1 MPLPQN
7 SLRFLWLL
15 IAVAVALLLGYI
27 HHSWFYPLFFHG
39 DSAAMH
45 VLGSAIYDE
54 TSLLPR
60 DFYFGNQLVMLR
72 SSPFIALAT
81 ALGFSGYD
89 SFAIGSAMS
98 IAFWGGVLF
107 YLLRMYVSSHALS
120 FALLIALLIPI
131 GPWDEDLLLGQQ
143 SHLSNA
149 ILALGLTLG
158 AAKYVGSE
166 QRSALVVATLCL
178 LLMSVESPIR
188 GLLVLV
194 PLIGAVY
201 LFAANWQFKRII
213 WVTGGVFVASFVMNK
228 LLLGWR
234 PIALNHFSS
243 IRLSSTDEII
253 GNLSRTT
260 LETIHS
266 VTMISYFDGA
276 KLTVGG
282 LIVLGLGLLILG
294 AYSLTIIYGLRAV
307 FQGVTQKLYP
317 EQTNKA
323 SLSGDVSQMLV
334 ISTAALG
341 VVVGALA
348 VATLNPDSSRHYLWA
363 VFVLKFCMLKWLFDW
378 LQSHTPPS
386 IAIAVPLL
394 LCFFASTWFG
404 VLGRHF
410 KDLDQIL
417 LAKSFPD
424 HVQQIE
430 RISAD
435 RGINRIY
442 GEDFWRMMPLNS
454 LVQEMRA
461 QPIVADGGELKPYT
475 WLSRPSW
482 SCPGEPV
489 MFLLKDGPVDQIIES
504 QLRERN
510 AELVHEGSDYTI
522 WIGPPLWEPGPR
534 ANC

>member
-1 MPLPQN
+1 MSLPQN
-7 SLRFLWLL
+7 SSRLLWLL
-15 IAVAVALLLGYI
+15 IAATVALLLGYI
-27 HHSWFYPLFFHG
+27 HHRWFYPLFFHG

-45 VLGSAIYDE
+45 VLGNVIYDE

-60 DFYFGNQLVMLR
+60 DFYFGNQLVLLR

-81 ALGFSGYD
+81 ALGFSGYN
-89 SFAIGSAMS
+89 SFAIGSSMS

-107 YLLRMYVSSHALS
+107 YLLRMYVSSNALS
-120 FALLIALLIPI
+120 IAFLIALLIPL
-131 GPWDEDLLLGQQ
+131 GPWDVDFFLGQQ

-149 ILALGLTLG
+149 ILALGMTLG
-158 AAKYVGSE
+158 IAKYVGSE
-166 QRSALVVATLCL
+166 QRLALVAALLCL

-188 GLLVLV
+188 GLLILV

-201 LFAANWQFKRII
+201 LFAANWQAKRIT

-228 LLLGWR
+228 ILIGWR

-243 IRLSSTDEII
+243 IRLSSTDEIL

-266 VTMISYFDGA
+266 VTPISFFDGA

-282 LIVLGLGLLILG
+282 LIALGLGFLILG
-294 AYSLTIIYGLRAV
+294 AYGLTITHGLRAV
-307 FQGVTQKLYP
+307 FQRVTQKLYP
-317 EQTNKA
+317 QKVGKT
-323 SLSGDVSQMLV
+323 SPSGDVRQVLV

-363 VFVLKFCMLKWLFDW
+363 VFVLKFCVLKWLFDW
-378 LQSHTPPS
+378 LQAHTRPS
-386 IAIAVPLL
+386 TAIAVPLL
-394 LCFFASTWFG
+394 LCFFASTWFA
-404 VLGRHF
+404 VLGRHI
-410 KDLDQIL
+410 KDLDQVL
-417 LAKSFPD
+417 LAKSVPD

-430 RISAD
+430 RISVD

-442 GEDFWRMMPLNS
+442 GEDFWRIMPLNS
-454 LVQEMRA
+454 LVKEMQA

-489 MFLLKDGPVDQIIES
+489 MFLLKDGPVDQIIER
-504 QLRERN
+504 QLSERN
-510 AELVHEGSDYTI
+510 AELVHQGPDYTL